1 LRGDDEFVQTEGN
14 EGMTMRKSKL
24 VVAGIILVLSTSGA
38 LAQLKPGAK
47 AVLGACKPD
56 IARLCSQVPPGGGRI
71 KACMKENLPNLSE
84 PCKEALFQAWL
95 RQ

>member
-1 LRGDDEFVQTEGN
+1 MLT
-14 EGMTMRKSKL
+14 KK
-24 VVAGIILVLSTSGA
+24 ILATGVILLLSSSGA
-38 LAQLKPGAK
+38 MAQSQAAR

-56 IARLCSQVPPGGGRI
+56 IAQFCSQVAPGGGRI

>member
-1 LRGDDEFVQTEGN
+1 
-14 EGMTMRKSKL
+14 MRKSKL

-47 AVLGACKPD
+47 AVLGACKHD

>member
-1 LRGDDEFVQTEGN
+1 
-14 EGMTMRKSKL
+14 MRKSKL
-24 VVAGIILVLSTSGA
+24 VVAGVILVLSTSGA

-71 KACMKENLPNLSE
+71 
-84 PCKEALFQAWL
+84 
-95 RQ
+95 

>member
-1 LRGDDEFVQTEGN
+1 MLPKKT
-14 EGMTMRKSKL
+14 L
-24 VVAGIILVLSTSGA
+24 IIGAILLLSASSSM
-38 LAQLKPGAK
+38 AQMKPGAR

-56 IARLCSQVPPGGGRI
+56 IARFCSSVAPGGGRI
-71 KACMKENLPNLSE
+71 KACMKENLRDLSE